1 MEEVVLIIV
10 GSIHQRAFVLHFH
23 IGAVQKREGGL
34 LRFGMQP
41 VHAEGHMEGR
51 LGGGACQPELESI
64 GCLLHR
70 TAGNGKVQLADRL
83 RVRLARK
90 TVGVQRQVDQGFLL
104 NGNRQPCIHVRAAV
118 RAGGLVVFQ
127 RQLLVVFRGQR
138 QSEGQA
144 VFSPGAGEQD
154 MPAHLVAVGIALRR
168 DGHAFLFGIQPI
180 QIIFQIA

>member
-1 MEEVVLIIV
+1 
-10 GSIHQRAFVLHFH
+10 
-23 IGAVQKREGGL
+23 
-34 LRFGMQP
+34 MQP

-104 NGNRQPCIHVRAAV
+104 NGNRQPGIHVRAAV